1 MLPLLLL
8 CCLLLGC
15 RAQSLPSLSVTDL
28 LAGNTGQAAAHLA
41 TTGIAV
47 TGLPAEYGAAVA
59 RVRAAAPGDLARLDV
74 AERSLP
80 DGSTRQTVGQETGES
95 WAELGLAAA
104 LAADCRT
111 VSRYFDL
118 VDGLV
123 SALIAATESPAAVQW
138 QSEGGLAG
146 NLTSAQY
153 KEHLHVYR
161 GQGGG
166 PGWAAP
172 LHTDNG
178 LLLLVTPSGGQQPL
192 TVADPRDGSLLSTQ
206 SLSDTAVI
214 VLVGSGLS
222 DWLLGP
228 ASQFQPSLHG
238 VPAAATT
245 APRTVL
251 ARMKVAPDS
260 ALPPAGTTQ
269 FGEFFQGG
277 GHFCRP
283 DPAWDSLQE
292 GQCTEGTAYC
302 WMGCLPL
309 VPDCEESL
317 QYCVNMDGAACCTQ
331 SITEDCISMDGSCQ
345 WQC

>member
-1 MLPLLLL
+1 M
-8 CCLLLGC
+8 
-15 RAQSLPSLSVTDL
+15 
-28 LAGNTGQAAAHLA
+28 
-41 TTGIAV
+41 
-47 TGLPAEYGAAVA
+47 
-59 RVRAAAPGDLARLDV
+59 
-74 AERSLP
+74 
-80 DGSTRQTVGQETGES
+80 
-95 WAELGLAAA
+95 
-104 LAADCRT
+104 
-111 VSRYFDL
+111 
-118 VDGLV
+118 DGLV
-123 SALIAATESPAAVQW
+123 SALIAATMGPAAVQW
-138 QSEGGLAG
+138 KSEGGRAG

-161 GQGGG
+161 GQGGEE

-178 LLLLVTPSGGQQPL
+178 LLLLVTPSSGQQPL
-192 TVADPRDGSLLSTQ
+192 TVADPRDGSLLSTH

-222 DWLLGP
+222 DWLLGS

-238 VPAAATT
+238 VPAAAAA

-260 ALPPAGTTQ
+260 ALPSDGTTQ

-277 GHFCRP
+277 GHFCRCNNISFFP
-283 DPAWDSLQE
+283 KGTQSRSMRLVKHHRTARATYILYPRRADPAWDSLQE
-292 GQCTEGTAYC
+292 RQCSEGTAYC

-309 VPDCEESL
+309 VPDCEVQPTPKLSSSCRLIKSFQENL

-331 SITEDCISMDGSCQ
+331 SITEDCLSMDGSCQ

>member
-1 MLPLLLL
+1 MYVHT
-8 CCLLLGC
+8 
-15 RAQSLPSLSVTDL
+15 ASDL
-28 LAGNTGQAAAHLA
+28 TAN
-41 TTGIAV
+41 
-47 TGLPAEYGAAVA
+47 
-59 RVRAAAPGDLARLDV
+59 
-74 AERSLP
+74 
-80 DGSTRQTVGQETGES
+80 
-95 WAELGLAAA
+95 
-104 LAADCRT
+104 
-111 VSRYFDL
+111 SRYFDL

-153 KEHLHVYR
+153 KEQLHVYR
-161 GQGGG
+161 GQGGAG

-228 ASQFQPSLHG
+228 ASQFQPGLHG

-277 GHFCRP
+277 GHFCRCNNISYFP
-283 DPAWDSLQE
+283 KGTQSD
-292 GQCTEGTAYC
+292 GTAAPHRASYFDIVSVQS
-302 WMGCLPL
+302 GPGVGLPAGGAVHRGHGL
-309 VPDCEESL
+309 LLDGLPPPRPRLRGAANTVLYTVQFLPAIKIFQESL